1 MVTEGLSNEIM
12 KPTSTNNVP
21 TTAPAYING
30 KIRNKFL
37 KSYSKQNRIFL
48 IEK

>member
-12 KPTSTNNVP
+12 KPTSTNNF
-21 TTAPAYING
+21 
-30 KIRNKFL
+30 RNKFL
-37 KSYSKQNRIFL
+37 KSYLKQNRIFL

>member
-30 KIRNKFL
+30 K
-37 KSYSKQNRIFL
+37 Y
-48 IEK
+48 EKNF